1 MLRITVGHDQDSLT
15 LKLEGRL
22 AGVWVKELKQCWELL
37 PPSSRRP
44 VVCFDLS
51 GLTFVDAA
59 GKAFLAARHTEGAQ
73 FVAAKIAQLTASD
86 TIGGQVLDA
95 GKALATY
102 SHVFGVIGLWGLGA
116 GAVMLVLSPWLK
128 KLAHGAHD

>member
-22 AGVWVKELKQCWELL
+22 AGVWVQELKQCWELL

-44 VVCFDLS
+44 VVCFDLT

-59 GKAFLAARHTEGAQ
+59 GKAFLAARHTEGSQ
-73 FVAAKIAQLTASD
+73 FVVASYMTK
-86 TIGGQVLDA
+86 TIVNEISEA
-95 GKALATY
+95 H
-102 SHVFGVIGLWGLGA
+102 S
-116 GAVMLVLSPWLK
+116 AVRSEPT
-128 KLAHGAHD
+128 

>member
-59 GKAFLAARHTEGAQ
+59 GKAFLAAMHAQGAQ
-73 FVAAKIAQLTASD
+73 FVAASYMT
-86 TIGGQVLDA
+86 
-95 GKALATY
+95 KAI
-102 SHVFGVIGLWGLGA
+102 VNE
-116 GAVMLVLSPWLK
+116 LSE
-128 KLAHGAHD
+128 AHSTGRSEPK